1 MRLSPFLLRRAEV
14 KRRRTRVVGV
24 FPAVNSCLRLV
35 GMILLEQHE
44 DWLTQK
50 YMAEESLKD
59 LYTEEVNSAVKPRRD
74 WVIPDAG
81 VELPPVFK
89 REKELVM
96 V

>member
-50 YMAEESLKD
+50 YMAEE
-59 LYTEEVNSAVKPRRD
+59 VNSAVKPRRD